1 MVAASD
7 LQTMRRARRG
17 IVGASGAAICA
28 QAPIML
34 RLERGDVGRDRQHA
48 VARGVLR
55 GPPASIAAL
64 LVCVCKTLLWEGCPM
79 QLPRRKFLHLAAGA
93 AALPAV
99 SRVARAQAYPTR
111 PVRIIVGQAAGSG
124 SDIAA
129 RLLGQWLSGRLGQ
142 PFVVENRPGAGGN
155 IATEAVVRAPADGH
169 TLILVVSAN
178 TINATLYDKLN
189 FNFIRDIAPVAGIFR
204 VPQVM
209 EVNPSFPAKTVPD
222 FIAFAKANPG
232 KVNMASAGI
241 GSVHHVAGEL
251 FKFMTGVDMVH
262 VPYRGTTP
270 ALTDLLAGQAQVM
283 FDVTPSSTPHI
294 RAGKLRALAVTTATR
309 VDVLPGIPVMG
320 DFVPGYE
327 ASAWLGFGAPK
338 DTPAA

>member
-1 MVAASD
+1 M
-7 LQTMRRARRG
+7 
-17 IVGASGAAICA
+17 
-28 QAPIML
+28 
-34 RLERGDVGRDRQHA
+34 
-48 VARGVLR
+48 
-55 GPPASIAAL
+55 
-64 LVCVCKTLLWEGCPM
+64 K
-79 QLPRRKFLHLAAGA
+79 LPRRTFLHLAAGA

-99 SRVARAQAYPTR
+99 SRMAMAQPYPSR

-124 SDIAA
+124 SDTAA
-129 RLLGQWLSGRLGQ
+129 RLIGQWLSERLGQ
-142 PFVVENRPGAGGN
+142 QFIIDNRPGAAGN
-155 IATEAVVRAPADGH
+155 IATEAVVRALPDGH
-169 TLILVVSAN
+169 TLLLVNAGN
-178 TINATLYDKLN
+178 AINATLYDKLN

-209 EVNPSFPAKTVPD
+209 EVNPSVPVKTVSE
-222 FIAFAKANPG
+222 FIAYAKANPG

-309 VDVLPGIPVMG
+309 ADVLPEIPIMG

-338 DTPAA
+338 DTPGAIIGMLNREVNAGLADPAIKTRIADLGGTVLAISPAEFGKLIADETEKWAKVVKFANIKPE

>member
-1 MVAASD
+1 M
-7 LQTMRRARRG
+7 
-17 IVGASGAAICA
+17 
-28 QAPIML
+28 
-34 RLERGDVGRDRQHA
+34 
-48 VARGVLR
+48 
-55 GPPASIAAL
+55 
-64 LVCVCKTLLWEGCPM
+64 K
-79 QLPRRKFLHLAAGA
+79 LPRRRFLHLAAGA
-93 AALPAV
+93 AALPAA
-99 SRVARAQAYPTR
+99 SRFAWAQAYPTR

-124 SDIAA
+124 SDTAA
-129 RLLGQWLSGRLGQ
+129 RLIGQWLSERLGQ
-142 PFVVENRPGAGGN
+142 QFIIDNRPGAAGN
-155 IATEAVVRAPADGH
+155 IATEAVVRALPDGH
-169 TLILVVSAN
+169 TLLLVNAGN
-178 TINATLYDKLN
+178 AINATLYDKLN

-209 EVNPSFPAKTVPD
+209 EVNPSVPVKTVSE
-222 FIAFAKANPG
+222 FIAYAKANPG

-309 VDVLPGIPVMG
+309 ADVLPEIPIMG

-338 DTPAA
+338 DTPGAIIGMLNREVNAGLADPAIKTRIADLGGTVLAISPAEFGKLITDETEKWAKVVKFANIKAE